1 VFIDLNFEI
10 QINQKDNVYGTEGPW
25 WSALYG
31 SCIYSYLFN
40 QCLSP
45 LKLSVAFVGSSSL
58 IATGGHSSENRNVC
72 LWDTLLPPRSANVHG
87 KDLNE

>member
-25 WSALYG
+25 WSVSYG
-31 SCIYSYLFN
+31 SWIYNYLFN

-45 LKLSVAFVGSSSL
+45 LKLWV
-58 IATGGHSSENRNVC
+58 
-72 LWDTLLPPRSANVHG
+72 WTLFMKRCTWYNIMW
-87 KDLNE
+87 